1 MAETRCVSRG
11 VITKPLAAFHTIA
24 SPGPNNQLNKPP
36 CSSVYPTITSISG
49 YHIAATLGN
58 TIIDPTEDREDM
70 ESAINGWKWKMLVWD
85 LDQHLRSELKYND
98 AVTGEVYE
106 ALEKIRE
113 RLHELKTDSG
123 LTLE

>member
-1 MAETRCVSRG
+1 MAK
-11 VITKPLAAFHTIA
+11 VILEF
-24 SPGPNNQLNKPP
+24 
-36 CSSVYPTITSISG
+36 
-49 YHIAATLGN
+49 
-58 TIIDPTEDREDM
+58 DPFEDRDEM
-70 ESAINGWKWKMLVWD
+70 ESALNGAKWKMLVWD

-98 AVTGEVYE
+98 TVTGEAYE

>member
-1 MAETRCVSRG
+1 MAK
-11 VITKPLAAFHTIA
+11 VILEF
-24 SPGPNNQLNKPP
+24 
-36 CSSVYPTITSISG
+36 
-49 YHIAATLGN
+49 
-58 TIIDPTEDREDM
+58 DPFEDRDEM
-70 ESAINGWKWKMLVWD
+70 ESALNGAKWKMLVWD

-98 AVTGEVYE
+98 AVTGEAYA